1 MERIICHRNRLMWVN
16 ALWYI
21 NPSLSPAVAVKRCHL
36 WWLFIFTCVCGVG
49 CVFVRR
55 VAGSISTLLISSVTA
70 DRWCCI
76 CWSLIMYTQ
85 TNTHSQLMF
94 DLITHWHMNC
104 VPLTLLSLAALWDTL
119 QQKHSRAELF
129 SVYSSD
135 SKSAAI
141 GRLYSDINFSL
152 ASGRP
157 ISGRFPRSRSVCT
170 HTAGA
175 RKSKWKRV
183 KMSCSL
189 FVA

>member
-1 MERIICHRNRLMWVN
+1 MSSVVIIYIYLCLRRRL
-16 ALWYI
+16 
-21 NPSLSPAVAVKRCHL
+21 
-36 WWLFIFTCVCGVG
+36 CVCQA
-49 CVFVRR
+49 CRR
-55 VAGSISTLLISSVTA
+55 KHFHAVNQQCDSRQMMLHLLKSNYVYADKHTQSAYVWFNHTL
-70 DRWCCI
+70 
-76 CWSLIMYTQ
+76 
-85 TNTHSQLMF
+85 TH
-94 DLITHWHMNC
+94 C

-119 QQKHSRAELF
+119 QQKHSRAELV

>member
-1 MERIICHRNRLMWVN
+1 M
-16 ALWYI
+16 
-21 NPSLSPAVAVKRCHL
+21 AVKRCHL

-49 CVFVRR
+49 CVRQACRR
-55 VAGSISTLLISSVTA
+55 KHFHAVNQQCDSRQMMLHLLKSNYVYADKHTQSAYVWFNHTL
-70 DRWCCI
+70 
-76 CWSLIMYTQ
+76 
-85 TNTHSQLMF
+85 TH
-94 DLITHWHMNC
+94 C

-119 QQKHSRAELF
+119 QQKHSRAELV